1 MLHGDLTDQ
10 IIKIYYQVY
19 NELGYGF
26 LEKVYERAMVISLK
40 KANLYC
46 ANQVPIKV
54 YFHKEEIGDYYADII
69 VENLV
74 IIELKAAEAI
84 VEAHENQLVNYLKA
98 TDKEVGLLL
107 NFGKKPELRRKLF
120 ENKFKKNLP
129 PNLSKSV

>member
-1 MLHGDLTDQ
+1 MHTDNEIPLISIIIPALNEEKLLKDTLTQ
-10 IIKIYYQVY
+10 FSPELKSKFKIEII
-19 NELGYGF
+19 
-26 LEKVYERAMVISLK
+26 ISDGGSTDATLTI
-40 KANLYC
+40 AR
-46 ANQVPIKV
+46 
-54 YFHKEEIGDYYADII
+54 DYADII

-129 PNLSKSV
+129 TNLSKSV